1 MDIVD
6 KFVNLSIRVGSTIE
20 ALSKVPEN
28 LSCVLMIFQA
38 TSKNPLSPTVFEA
51 QIFLQTA
58 GSWLSLTPDELVQAA
73 NLVRP
78 PLFAHINLNHLFER
92 VEKRRKDERE
102 KRRLF
107 ALQKE
112 KENEEKKINK
122 DDDIKYMKEAMDCAR
137 AAEESGE
144 VPVGAVVVD
153 EKGVIIGRGFNKV
166 IGDADPTAHAEIMAI
181 RQAAK
186 VKKNYRLENCT
197 LYVTLEPC
205 PMCAGAIM
213 NSRFSRLVYGASD
226 EKAGVVDNVCKL
238 FSYPT
243 LNHHTKT
250 TSGICS
256 QDCLKLLRDF
266 FEKKRKKESSN

>member
-20 ALSKVPEN
+20 ALSKAPEN
-28 LSCVLMIFQA
+28 LSCVLMTFQA
-38 TSKNPLSPTVFEA
+38 TSKNPLSPTLSEA

-58 GSWLSLTPDELVQAA
+58 GSWLSLTPEELVKAA

-78 PLFAHINLNHLFER
+78 PLSAHINLNHLFER

-166 IGDADPTAHAEIMAI
+166 IETPILPPM
-181 RQAAK
+181 RK
-186 VKKNYRLENCT
+186 SWRLDKQQKSKRIT
-197 LYVTLEPC
+197 VWKI
-205 PMCAGAIM
+205 A
-213 NSRFSRLVYGASD
+213 RFM
-226 EKAGVVDNVCKL
+226 
-238 FSYPT
+238 
-243 LNHHTKT
+243 
-250 TSGICS
+250 
-256 QDCLKLLRDF
+256 
-266 FEKKRKKESSN
+266 